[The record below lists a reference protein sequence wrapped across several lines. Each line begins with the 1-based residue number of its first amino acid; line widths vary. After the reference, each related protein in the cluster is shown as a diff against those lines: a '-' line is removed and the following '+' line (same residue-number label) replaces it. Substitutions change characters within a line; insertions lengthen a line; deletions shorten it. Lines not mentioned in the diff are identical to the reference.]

1 MNNPFLINGSLIPNV
16 SINKLYIAYI
26 PPHIINE
33 NLEGKYA
40 GDIFSTQLIINE
52 IKEKALQ
59 LNLNLSNI
67 QEKKLPQYLEK
78 SLYSNDEHIRKCA
91 ESITKIFGERLAIIL
106 LTLKMG
112 VSENITKR
120 KDWTKDNWIYW
131 RNIQNVILVVGLSS
145 GKIGEQFKEHIEK
158 VFKLANVKQYN
169 IILNEKCDEI
179 AIRGSSSYINN
190 KDKTKEYLIMD
201 CGATFIKRSYI
212 SFKNDCEL
220 NVENLEKVLSKY
232 VEWEYETLE
241 EEKEEA
247 LKLHGHIL
255 KVIKDSLSYYNNKIR
270 VGNEI
275 IISIANYI
283 NNGVVENRGGY
294 GKLRLLNDNY
304 ETFLSDCI
312 LKDLNIRF
320 QIKLVHDGTAMAANF
335 KNYSNSVCVSLG
347 TCFGVGFP

>member
-1 MNNPFLINGSLIPNV
+1 
-16 SINKLYIAYI
+16 
-26 PPHIINE
+26 
-33 NLEGKYA
+33 
-40 GDIFSTQLIINE
+40 
-52 IKEKALQ
+52 
-59 LNLNLSNI
+59 
-67 QEKKLPQYLEK
+67 
-78 SLYSNDEHIRKCA
+78 
-91 ESITKIFGERLAIIL
+91 
-106 LTLKMG
+106 
-112 VSENITKR
+112 
-120 KDWTKDNWIYW
+120 
-131 RNIQNVILVVGLSS
+131 
-145 GKIGEQFKEHIEK
+145 EHIEK